1 MLFIKA
7 VQSISLVALA
17 ASVSVGVEGISGGR
31 VDVVVIV
38 IVIVMPIITSMTMT
52 RRLEVSQNMEES
64 ITFLCV
70 EYKIT

>member
-52 RRLEVSQNMEES
+52 RRLEVRTWKKASPS
-64 ITFLCV
+64 FALSTR
-70 EYKIT
+70 